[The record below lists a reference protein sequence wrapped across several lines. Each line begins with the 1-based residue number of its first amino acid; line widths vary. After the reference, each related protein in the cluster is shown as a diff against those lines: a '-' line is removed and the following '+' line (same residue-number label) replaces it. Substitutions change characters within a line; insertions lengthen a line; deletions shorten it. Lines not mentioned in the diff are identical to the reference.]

1 MAGTDVLE
9 FGLDDERYC
18 VDISYVSEI
27 IALEELTSVPNTPDY
42 VLGVMDLRGRSLQVR
57 DPKGPFGVSGEP
69 TGGRVVVMASEVG
82 PEDKLTG
89 WLVDSVHDVL
99 TARRADVDDDVEGT
113 GVHGAL
119 RPGADEDGAAEGED
133 GDVGSGRL
141 VIWVDPHEVFD

>member
-1 MAGTDVLE
+1 MAAGTDLLE

-18 VDISYVSEI
+18 VDISQVSEI
-27 IALEELTSVPNTPDY
+27 IALEEMTSVPNTSDY

-57 DPKGPFGVSGEP
+57 DPKRPFGVDGDPAGE
-69 TGGRVVVMASEVG
+69 RVVVMAPDIG

-99 TARRADVDDDVEGT
+99 TATETDLDTEVDGT

-119 RPGADEDGAAEGED
+119 RPAGEDDEGESRM
-133 GDVGSGRL
+133 VL
-141 VIWVDPHEVFD
+141 WVDPVEVFD

>member
-1 MAGTDVLE
+1 MAEGTDLLE

-27 IALEELTSVPNTPDY
+27 IGLEELTSVPNTPDY
-42 VLGVMDLRGRSLQVR
+42 VMGVMDLRGQSLQVR
-57 DPKGPFGVSGEP
+57 DPKQPFGVDGEP
-69 TGGRVVVMASEVG
+69 TGERVVVMAPEVG

-99 TARRADVDDDVEGT
+99 TAHADDVDDDVEGK

-119 RPGADEDGAAEGED
+119 RPGVDEEDEEG
-133 GDVGSGRL
+133 RM
-141 VIWVDPHEVFD
+141 VIWVDPVEVFG